1 MAPKG
6 RKSAKKHTA
15 ERRKPFN
22 KGPLAALIVVV
33 VVIAIILLTLPGS
46 NPGIKEPTTSAR
58 LTFTQHQYNLSV
70 GDEAWISFRGERF
83 NNTVRVESVL
93 EYDTGLLA
101 HKGVRDVS
109 QGNMVVDAVST
120 PNRME
125 INQYREPGIYGNGE
139 LFRILFKAEK
149 AGVTKLK
156 FEEVWINGVLSETK
170 DEAEINIR

>member
-22 KGPLAALIVVV
+22 KGPLAAFIA
-33 VVIAIILLTLPGS
+33 VIAIIAIVLLIPQKDNLVP
-46 NPGIKEPTTSAR
+46 KETTSAR
-58 LTFTQHQYNLSV
+58 LMFTQHQYNLSV
-70 GDEAWISFRGERF
+70 GDEVWISFRGERF

-156 FEEVWINGVLSETK
+156 FEEVWINGILSEVE